1 MTKQTN
7 KNKMAQNLPANLV
20 KPTYRHAW
28 PYHANEEN
36 LHHPKSLF
44 GWLMEMEN
52 IKNLPLVKILTFY
65 KWMWEMVLWPF
76 TPHRYHTI
84 LIVLSPIPTPS
95 PNPSPAL
102 AGALKHQL
110 LRSVQHR
117 LKSIFSSNLSL
128 IFKLTLHFWVTLLR
142 YLVIQTKKTRCFQ
155 ALSVEKIFFLR
166 ALQAPLKSKIII
178 SAWFLERWLLARLS
192 QLLSVTSLFTNCN
205 KSL

>member
-7 KNKMAQNLPANLV
+7 KNQMDQNLPANLV

-52 IKNLPLVKILTFY
+52 IKNLPLLKILTFY

-128 IFKLTLHFWVTLLR
+128 IFQINTPFLSHFVTVSCHPNKKNKVFSSTFSRKNILFKGSSSTLE
-142 YLVIQTKKTRCFQ
+142 I
-155 ALSVEKIFFLR
+155 
-166 ALQAPLKSKIII
+166 
-178 SAWFLERWLLARLS
+178 
-192 QLLSVTSLFTNCN
+192 
-205 KSL
+205 

>member
-7 KNKMAQNLPANLV
+7 KNNRDQNLPANLV
-20 KPTYRHAW
+20 TPTYRHAW

-36 LHHPKSLF
+36 LHHPKR
-44 GWLMEMEN
+44 LMEMEN
-52 IKNLPLVKILTFY
+52 IKNLPLLKILTFY

-76 TPHRYHTI
+76 TPHRYHTM

-128 IFKLTLHFWVTLLR
+128 IQINTPFLSHFDTVSCHPN
-142 YLVIQTKKTRCFQ
+142 KKNKVFSSTFTRKKYSF
-155 ALSVEKIFFLR
+155 
-166 ALQAPLKSKIII
+166 
-178 SAWFLERWLLARLS
+178 
-192 QLLSVTSLFTNCN
+192 
-205 KSL
+205 